1 MMSLTCL
8 GVVRMSR
15 DMIMEL
21 IMTDLP
27 EPVVP
32 ATSMWGI
39 LEMSAMTG
47 RPEESRPMATSRGP
61 PEA

>member
-1 MMSLTCL
+1 
-8 GVVRMSR
+8 
-15 DMIMEL
+15 MIIEL

-32 ATSMWGI
+32 ATSMCGI

-47 RPEESRPMATSRGP
+47 LPAESRPMATSREP
-61 PEA
+61 PVA